1 MGNIARRQRQDQG
14 PWTLRGQGL
23 GLWPKVVN
31 GPGFEDEEEIEV
43 VRADRGAVSL
53 LRRVNATMDEKMP
66 HEPPTWLL
74 DIGIE
79 IEDWLRDHDTGGQ

>member
-43 VRADRGAVSL
+43 VRADRGAVEALREARTL
-53 LRRVNATMDEKMP
+53 LREDGTENGVDRRFIAGYEKL
-66 HEPPTWLL
+66 EAALRLL
-74 DIGIE
+74 
-79 IEDWLRDHDTGGQ
+79 GGQ